1 MIAVNKRKTKEKTL
15 MAELEDPICEKSKA
29 NRGLHLELQNLIRK
43 RANTKHAVNLEL
55 KFVTPLL
62 HVSSENANNVAT
74 MVSDF
79 IKRVVSYK
87 NLQTVHK
94 DYLRNSKRVHHWG

>member
-1 MIAVNKRKTKEKTL
+1 MIA
-15 MAELEDPICEKSKA
+15 ELQDPIYKKSEA
-29 NRGLHLELQNLIRK
+29 NHGLHLELWNLIRK

-79 IKRVVSYK
+79 IKMVVSYK

-94 DYLRNSKRVHHWG
+94 DYLRNSKRLHHWG